1 MTRIIHNIY
10 TFDANKHYSSVLKF
24 RKNPYI
30 VATMWDTWE
39 EFKEELHGDIPY
51 GEYLLRQGDYKCT
64 RTNLFFNHNLCSYT
78 VIKELLHKKI
88 IKKEDITHVRKVKQL
103 LPSKYFEDF
112 IDKVYSILPPK
123 YAKQLVNSFIGG
135 RNMLTNKKSYYYTM
149 SMQTWLISCTQRRGM
164 RCSKSV
170 VSIRM

>member
-1 MTRIIHNIY
+1 MGKAVGHKDIY

-39 EFKEELHGDIPY
+39 EFKEELHGEIPY

-64 RTNLFFNHNLCSYT
+64 RTNLFFNHNLYSYT

-88 IKKEDITHVRKVKQL
+88 IKQEDITH
-103 LPSKYFEDF
+103 
-112 IDKVYSILPPK
+112 
-123 YAKQLVNSFIGG
+123 
-135 RNMLTNKKSYYYTM
+135 MNKS
-149 SMQTWLISCTQRRGM
+149 
-164 RCSKSV
+164 
-170 VSIRM
+170 